1 MTPAPRVGRVALA
14 FLWLA
19 LFSALYTAGE
29 LFGIWPQPP
38 EGAFRDVDL
47 AVGAAAFVAIVAVLA
62 LSRRAS

>member
-1 MTPAPRVGRVALA
+1 MTAAPRFGRTALA

-38 EGAFRDVDL
+38 EGAFRNLDL
-47 AVGAAAFVAIVAVLA
+47 AVGGVAVAAIVAALA
-62 LSRRAS
+62 FSRRRS

>member
-38 EGAFRDVDL
+38 EGAFRNLDL
-47 AVGAAAFVAIVAVLA
+47 AVGAVAVAAVVAALA
-62 LSRRAS
+62 FARRAS